1 MHKSIDLFKKV
12 WIRVDTSIL
21 DDLLPSKTSF
31 KKLLWRR
38 KILKQRMSDRGLWA
52 TSYFELYLDVSF
64 KPVLCKDLIKIH
76 QLAKKALY
84 WLSFG
89 TKSFKTTGLYSQ
101 QGFDMLT
108 ICLHNSFGCAEIIIE
123 PWRNYEILKLHFY
136 TFICNISVTSRWFW
150 ILYEYT
156 KILLVRMLFFL

>member
-1 MHKSIDLFKKV
+1 MTEKNFKATHV
-12 WIRVDTSIL
+12 RSGCT
-21 DDLLPSKTSF
+21 
-31 KKLLWRR
+31 
-38 KILKQRMSDRGLWA
+38 RGLWA

-64 KPVLCKDLIKIH
+64 KLVLCKDLIKIH

-108 ICLHNSFGCAEIIIE
+108 ICLHNSFGCAERIIE

-150 ILYEYT
+150 ISHEYT
-156 KILLVRMLFFL
+156 KILLVRMHFLVVGDGGIAYFFL

>member
-1 MHKSIDLFKKV
+1 MTEKKFKATHV
-12 WIRVDTSIL
+12 RSGCT
-21 DDLLPSKTSF
+21 
-31 KKLLWRR
+31 
-38 KILKQRMSDRGLWA
+38 RGFWA